1 MKIRKRMKERRR
13 SMAKKK
19 TKAAEP
25 VEHSP
30 KFELV
35 KGYYDSGF
43 WKKKAVRNA
52 VVKGWIIAD
61 EYEEITGEIYE

>member
-1 MKIRKRMKERRR
+1 MKKERK
-13 SMAKKK
+13 SMAKKQ

-25 VEHSP
+25 VEHSA

-35 KGYYDSGF
+35 KGYYDAGL

-52 VVKGWIIAD
+52 VAKGWIRSD
-61 EYEEITGEIYE
+61 EYEEITGEVYE

>member
-1 MKIRKRMKERRR
+1 
-13 SMAKKK
+13 MAKKK
-19 TKAAEP
+19 TGEVEP

-35 KGYYDSGF
+35 KSYYDAGL

-52 VVKGWIIAD
+52 VVKGWITAA

>member
-1 MKIRKRMKERRR
+1 MG
-13 SMAKKK
+13 KKK
-19 TKAAEP
+19 VQEPAP

-35 KGYYDSGF
+35 KSYYDSGL

-52 VVKGWIIAD
+52 VVKAWITAA
-61 EYEEITGEIYE
+61 EYEEITDEIYE